1 MSDVTPSHSESEV
14 DEGFLNLRSRKVFSK
29 SDKAEYYREVR
40 RVIMNDMDVLGTL
53 GPIYYTSFQRTYE
66 KQNGRYWLG
75 I

>member
-14 DEGFLNLRSRKVFSK
+14 DEGLLNLRSRKVFSK
-29 SDKAEYYREVR
+29 SDINKAEYYREVR

-66 KQNGRYWLG
+66 KRNG
-75 I
+75 